1 MEAGLSRKCVLI
13 IDDEQDVREATAK
26 LLQWKGHAT
35 RTAANGQ
42 EALLRLREDPSIAL
56 ILLDLWMDG
65 GDGWEFREAQ
75 RQDPAVAGI
84 PVVVLSA
91 VGDAAE
97 WADNLGDV
105 GYLRKPIKAEELF
118 AAVERFTFSPKP
130 EVLLVDRDKEY
141 CRSAEK
147 ALRHHGFIVRTA
159 SDQEEA
165 VEVFRRHAGTTAAVL
180 LDVEGSATVP
190 RLRQINEQVRF
201 VSVEPVAGVPGKF
214 RRRRPSSFPQVTRR
228 TRGNAP
234 GPLGDRYKTGPAGPQ
249 SNAARALALE
259 TQPPA

>member
-42 EALLRLREDPSIAL
+42 EVLLRLREDPSIAL

-75 RQDPAVAGI
+75 LQDPAVAGI

-201 VSVEPVAGVPGKF
+201 CLLSRSPESQESSAAGALRVFPKSPGGLAEMPQALWEIATKPARQGPNQTRPEP
-214 RRRRPSSFPQVTRR
+214 
-228 TRGNAP
+228 
-234 GPLGDRYKTGPAGPQ
+234 
-249 SNAARALALE
+249 
-259 TQPPA
+259 